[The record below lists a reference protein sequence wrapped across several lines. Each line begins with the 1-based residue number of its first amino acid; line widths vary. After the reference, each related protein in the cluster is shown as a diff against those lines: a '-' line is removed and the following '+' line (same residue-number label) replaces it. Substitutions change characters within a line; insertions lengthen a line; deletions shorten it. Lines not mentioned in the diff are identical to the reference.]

1 MRLVGTVIRSRNVG
15 RQMAVVGT
23 WMEVRR
29 LAFPVSVS
37 FHSRSI
43 FTPQSVRAPGYC
55 RRPSGRAG
63 GRAEGQTS
71 PVNTPTSPIFH
82 GSFSNLAR
90 TFITLRSGTSSI
102 MEVLP
107 H

>member
-43 FTPQSVRAPGYC
+43 FTPQLLRAPGYC
-55 RRPSGRAG
+55 RRPS

-71 PVNTPTSPIFH
+71 PVNTPTSQFFTDHFQIWQEH
-82 GSFSNLAR
+82 L
-90 TFITLRSGTSSI
+90 
-102 MEVLP
+102 LP
-107 H
+107 

>member
-43 FTPQSVRAPGYC
+43 FTPQPLGLRGIVVARV
-55 RRPSGRAG
+55 G
-63 GRAEGQTS
+63 GRAEGRKGRQA
-71 PVNTPTSPIFH
+71 P
-82 GSFSNLAR
+82 L
-90 TFITLRSGTSSI
+90 TLPRPQFFTDHFQI
-102 MEVLP
+102 WQEHLLP
-107 H
+107 